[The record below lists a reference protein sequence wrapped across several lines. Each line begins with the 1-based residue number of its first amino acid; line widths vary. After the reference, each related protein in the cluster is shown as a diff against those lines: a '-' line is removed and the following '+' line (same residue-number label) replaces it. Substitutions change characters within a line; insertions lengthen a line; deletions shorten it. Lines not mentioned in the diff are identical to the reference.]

1 MHGPR
6 SLNEQLHEYENM
18 NQEDAKAK
26 GAPQTPDSDA
36 ESKPSTGT
44 GKPSAGRAAAER
56 PAGPAATGKPAAPQ
70 AAAAGAG
77 TDQPA
82 AEKTAGAGKPAAA
95 GDRAAAARARAERAR
110 AGGAGA
116 RAAGGARAA
125 RAARAAAAP
134 GAPSTA
140 AVSGVRGGAAAA
152 AAGEVSRRGFLSWIT
167 AGWLAFGALTTGT
180 LIGTVRF
187 LFPNVLFE
195 PPQTFRAG
203 FPEEYTIGDV
213 STRFKDQFGVWIVRS
228 PTEIYVLSTVCT
240 HLGCTPNW
248 LSGEQKFKC
257 PCHGSG
263 FRKTGINFEGP
274 APRPLERYRV
284 ALADDG
290 QILVD
295 KTRKYQ
301 WEKGE
306 WTDPESFLAV

>member
-1 MHGPR
+1 M
-6 SLNEQLHEYENM
+6 S
-18 NQEDAKAK
+18 QEDAKA
-26 GAPQTPDSDA
+26 
-36 ESKPSTGT
+36 GT
-44 GKPSAGRAAAER
+44 GPQAPKPQKASSAGSEEAAQAPAGASSAAAEGAR
-56 PAGPAATGKPAAPQ
+56 APKPAAGT
-70 AAAAGAG
+70 AGGGAAAGAG
-77 TDQPA
+77 PAKEAAAA
-82 AEKTAGAGKPAAA
+82 AEAGGGAAARRAAAGAGSPRAA
-95 GDRAAAARARAERAR
+95 GGAARRTPARAAA
-110 AGGAGA
+110 
-116 RAAGGARAA
+116 GARAA
-125 RAARAAAAP
+125 RADAA
-134 GAPSTA
+134 GTRSTA
-140 AVSGVRGGAAAA
+140 AVSARAGAGAAVAA
-152 AAGEVSRRGFLSWIT
+152 GGEVSRRGFLSWIT
-167 AGWLAFGALTTGT
+167 AGWLAFGALTAST

-203 FPEEYTIGDV
+203 FPEEYTVGDV
-213 STRFKDQFGVWIVRS
+213 STRFKDQFGVWIVRT

-290 QILVD
+290 QLLVD

-306 WTDPESFLAV
+306 WSDPESFLAV